1 MKVDGSVKLNAPIQK
16 VWDFVL
22 EPSTLQACIPGA
34 ESVTKIDPKHYEAVI
49 KQKVGPISVK
59 MKLHET
65 IVEMTPPTYVK
76 IVGKGE
82 DAMKAGTMTM
92 DMIVN
97 LKEISKDELEVSFSA
112 NAQIVGRLATFG
124 ERIMRAKINQTVQE
138 FTQNLQK
145 KLKELQK

>member
-1 MKVDGSVKLNAPIQK
+1 MQVEGSVKLNAPIQK

-22 EPSTLQACIPGA
+22 QASTLQATIPGA
-34 ESVTKIDPKHYEAVI
+34 ESVVRIDPTHYDAVI

-82 DAMKAGTMTM
+82 DAMKAGSMTM
-92 DMIVN
+92 DMVVN
-97 LKEISKDELEVSFSA
+97 MKELAKDELEVKFVA

-124 ERIMRAKINQTVQE
+124 ERIMRAKINQTVEE
-138 FTQNLQK
+138 FVANLQK
-145 KLKELQK
+145 ELKKL